1 VFAIQPLVI
10 IIGPTAVGKSDLG
23 VDLALAVGGEI
34 ISGDSVQVY
43 RKLNIGSAK
52 PTKAEQKGVVHHLLD
67 FLDPAEPFTAA
78 RFQTLS
84 RELIQTIRNKKK
96 IPIIVGG
103 TGLYIRSLTD
113 GYAFPEEGSEKI
125 KDKWFKFAAEQG
137 NEQLYRELA
146 KRDPAT
152 AAKLHFNDTARIV
165 RALEVQEI
173 TGRPL
178 SDQRSY
184 QEKNYPPLEKSVV
197 YIGLDAPRELIY
209 QRINTRC
216 EDMVQSGLIEE
227 TAALLREG
235 YSPKL
240 KPLQSIGYRH
250 ALYYLAGKVNMQE
263 MLRIFQ
269 RDSRHFAKR
278 QLTWFRRDPRIK
290 WFDISV
296 RTRTDIIAELKHTCA
311 LIQTSIE

>member
-1 VFAIQPLVI
+1 MFTIQPLVI
-10 IIGPTAVGKSDLG
+10 IIGPTAIGKSALG

-43 RKLNIGSAK
+43 RKLDIGSAK
-52 PTKAEQKGVVHHLLD
+52 PTKAEQKGVPHHLLD

-78 RFQTLS
+78 RFQALS
-84 RELIQTIRNKKK
+84 RELIQTIRNRGKV
-96 IPIIVGG
+96 PIIVGG
-103 TGLYIRSLTD
+103 TGLYIRALTD
-113 GYAFPEEGSEKI
+113 GYVFPEEGSEKI
-125 KDKWFKFAAEQG
+125 KNKWLKFAVEHG
-137 NEQLYRELA
+137 NEQLHRELA
-146 KRDPAT
+146 KRDPAS
-152 AAKLHFNDTARIV
+152 AAILHYNDTARIV

-184 QEKNYPPLEKSVV
+184 QEKNYPPLDKSVV

-209 QRINTRC
+209 QRINKRC
-216 EDMVQSGLIEE
+216 EDMVHLGLIEE

-250 ALYYLAGKVNMQE
+250 ALYYLFGKVTMTE
-263 MLRIFQ
+263 MLRILQ
-269 RDSRHFAKR
+269 RDSRHYAKR
-278 QLTWFRRDPRIK
+278 QLTWFKRDPRIK
-290 WFDISV
+290 WFDISAV
-296 RTRTDIIAELKHTCA
+296 SRADILSEILHTCA